1 MDFDDDTLA
10 LRRAPHPGIS
20 AVLSVLVPGLG
31 QVYSGRLLAGGLWF
45 LGTSLAYWA
54 ILVPGF
60 LVHAVCVWSAY
71 QSARE
76 WRRLLGARPTRC
88 DLDLTREAGD
98 CGAMSFR
105 FLHLADLHLETRF
118 GGRPDTRERLRQATH
133 EAFARAVDYAIENRL
148 DAVLAAGDL
157 FDDEIL
163 SVRTELFFA
172 QQLAR
177 LAQAGVWF
185 VAACGNHDPGGS
197 GFRTADLGVEG
208 ERVHFFRG
216 GEPRALRVTNRE
228 GAPVGVVVGAGHES
242 AQEAANLAAR
252 FPLVAGPLPVVG
264 LLHTS
269 VESAKSAADH
279 DRYAPSTRA
288 DYERLPYS
296 YWALG
301 HIHLRQQAVAGLA
314 GATTPGTSRAATPA
328 RRARRE
334 ACVVE
339 AFPGA
344 SAEPRFV
351 RFAPVRWERVPV
363 RGSRPVASIDA
374 LAGDLARRVQALPRS
389 AGEQLA
395 LRLELEGETPLAASC
410 GRTSLASARGRSRDA
425 QRRAR
430 AGAARRARP
439 RCPIDRAR
447 LRASPN
453 VVAAALELIERARAD
468 DALLADARPRRAR
481 APGRRR
487 TRRASPICGSCSR
500 GFPRSCLL
508 RGVERE
514 GA

>member
-1 MDFDDDTLA
+1 
-10 LRRAPHPGIS
+10 
-20 AVLSVLVPGLG
+20 
-31 QVYSGRLLAGGLWF
+31 
-45 LGTSLAYWA
+45 
-54 ILVPGF
+54 
-60 LVHAVCVWSAY
+60 
-71 QSARE
+71 
-76 WRRLLGARPTRC
+76 
-88 DLDLTREAGD
+88 
-98 CGAMSFR
+98 MSFR

-118 GGRPDTRERLRQATH
+118 GGRPDTRERLRRATH
-133 EAFARAVDYAIENRL
+133 EAFTRAVDYAIENRL
-148 DAVLAAGDL
+148 DALLAAGDL

-172 QQLAR
+172 SQLAR

-216 GEPRALRVTNRE
+216 AEPRTLQVVSRE

-242 AQEAANLAAR
+242 AHEASNLAAR
-252 FPLVAGPLPVVG
+252 FPLVPRPLPVVG

-269 VESAKSAADH
+269 VESAKAAADH

-301 HIHLRQQAVAGLA
+301 HIHLRQQAVPGLPVHYAGNLQGRHA
-314 GATTPGTSRAATPA
+314 NETGEKGGL
-328 RRARRE
+328 
-334 ACVVE
+334 VVE

-351 RFAPVRWERVPV
+351 SFAPVRWERVPV
-363 RGSRPVASIDA
+363 AGLSAVASIDA
-374 LAGDLARRVQALPRS
+374 LASDLARRIQALPCS
-389 AGEQLA
+389 AGERLA
-395 LRLELEGETPLAASC
+395 LRLELEGETPLASEL
-410 GRTSLASARGRSRDA
+410 RSEPSLASLAEEVAMRSGA
-425 QRRAR
+425 LELELRADKTSL
-430 AGAARRARP
+430 
-439 RCPIDRAR
+439 PIDRAR

-453 VVAAALELIERARAD
+453 VVAAALDLIERASAD
-468 DALLADARPRRAR
+468 DALLAELVPAELAHPAGEGEARLAYLRQLLEGLPEEL
-481 APGRRR
+481 
-487 TRRASPICGSCSR
+487 
-500 GFPRSCLL
+500 LL